1 MNSVGILLYQI
12 FSTALNPSTPFQVS
26 WSEARWIWGS
36 VVRIWALVPLSE
48 WSSNHT
54 WKCNTVRVSLNIN
67 FYLEKFNANST
78 NYMWN
83 DVSCCIAHMA
93 PLYFCAHMDLLHF
106 FSEWHNSSLLN
117 FFLFFFFQP
126 GWYFCSSHLISV
138 FQPNGGFCSIS
149 LKVKKIQRE
158 NKLDFICCPLDL
170 CCNWC

>member
-12 FSTALNPSTPFQVS
+12 FSTAFNPSAPFQVS
-26 WSEARWIWGS
+26 WSSEARWIWGS

-54 WKCNTVRVSLNIN
+54 WKCNTVRVSLSIN

-93 PLYFCAHMDLLHF
+93 PLQFCAHMALLHF
-106 FSEWHNSSLLN
+106 FSEGDNSSFLNVFFFFLPTWPIFLL
-117 FFLFFFFQP
+117 FSFLFFN
-126 GWYFCSSHLISV
+126 
-138 FQPNGGFCSIS
+138 NGGFCSIS
-149 LKVKKIQRE
+149 LKVKKNTKRE
-158 NKLDFICCPLDL
+158 NKLDFICWLLDL